1 MTVLIKFQI
10 GVIFGFLAILSRHIN
25 CVVNILTI
33 SDNCFAELPVEF
45 MTPLPDKS
53 VVEKE
58 SFTLECEVS
67 KPNKPA
73 TWSKD
78 GKPLEPSDRVQM
90 FVDGTKHTLIVNNS
104 ILDDEAKYTITV
116 EEAESTGNVTVQGVY
131 LLVYRP

>member
-1 MTVLIKFQI
+1 
-10 GVIFGFLAILSRHIN
+10 
-25 CVVNILTI
+25 
-33 SDNCFAELPVEF
+33 

-131 LLVYRP
+131 LLVHQSDTDNTLIARGRYVICLKPQPGET